1 MQELDHYATQDGL
14 RREQWFEN
22 VKPVPWANLPRNL
35 MALINDEFS
44 AVFPPCLSPD
54 DLFDISPFL
63 RPGHNKIS
71 FKQIDGMAEYV
82 LVLHGHPPTRGQLV
96 LLKTRWDQER
106 HFRERLSFLSRPF
119 IVDDW

>member
-44 AVFPPCLSPD
+44 AVFPPCLV
-54 DLFDISPFL
+54 
-63 RPGHNKIS
+63 
-71 FKQIDGMAEYV
+71 Q
-82 LVLHGHPPTRGQLV
+82 
-96 LLKTRWDQER
+96 
-106 HFRERLSFLSRPF
+106 SFLLAHVRL
-119 IVDDW
+119 DCLHAG